1 MTLCLSS
8 GRTLRGMKDRGL
20 TVPFPVRPSPHIGKM
35 FTIRAARDSLA
46 DLPSIETP
54 RLSIAA
60 LRPQDAQD
68 LRRVTDDPA
77 ITTAVDFLPTPF
89 TVRDAEDLIRSGGRG
104 QDRFLGVWMH
114 DAEAGQHAAA
124 SDLVGVVGTH
134 LRGPGAIEI
143 GYWVGGAARG
153 RGLAYEAVSAI
164 LELLGRRFPARIIVA
179 ECRPGNVASWGLLQ
193 KLGFRDTG
201 EEGHRPGRRI
211 LQRG

>member
-1 MTLCLSS
+1 
-8 GRTLRGMKDRGL
+8 MKERGL
-20 TVPFPVRPSPHIGKM
+20 TVPFPVRSPPHIGTM

-46 DLPSIETP
+46 DLPPIETA

-60 LRPQDAQD
+60 LRPEDAQD

-77 ITTAVDFLPTPF
+77 ITAAVDFLPTPF

-104 QDRFLGVWMH
+104 QDRFLGAWMRR
-114 DAEAGQHAAA
+114 AGASEAGELTVA

-164 LELLGRRFPARIIVA
+164 LELLGRRFPARIVVA

-201 EEGHRPGRRI
+201 EEGHRPGRRL